1 MRKLFSL
8 ILNEIQKS
16 DSIVIFSHANC
27 DGDCYGA
34 QIGLK
39 DIILSTY
46 PDKKVFAI
54 GSGFFNL
61 FKLLGEPDKADDEII
76 KNSLLVLVDFN
87 ELSRSEDERIYLGN
101 RYICLDHHNKGP
113 NFNNYQNFFVNQKR
127 SSASPIVYEF
137 YKEMGLKISSLG
149 INALYAGIVS
159 DTNRFQYLEDD
170 GFSLMCGHELVE
182 KGANFKAIY
191 NAFGKTNKTFIAL
204 KQYIY
209 TNMKH
214 TDAGVVYCVV
224 RREYLDSI
232 NFNDYAGSMVNVLS
246 NIEGYPIWAL
256 FVEHKDKKMSIELR
270 SNKVEVLSS
279 AIKYGGGGHMFAS
292 GISKSIYDENI
303 INSVLSDLDRLLL
316 EDKKNV

>member
-1 MRKLFSL
+1 MRNNFSL

-16 DSIVIFSHANC
+16 ESIVIFSHANC

-61 FKLLGEPDKADDEII
+61 FKLLGKPDQVNDEII
-76 KNSLLVLVDFN
+76 KNSLIVLVDFN

-101 RYICLDHHNKGP
+101 RYICLDHHNIGP

-127 SSASPIVYEF
+127 SSASTIVYEF

-159 DTNRFQYLEDD
+159 DTNRFQYLEED
-170 GFSLMCGHELVE
+170 GFSLKCGHELVQQ
-182 KGANFKAIY
+182 GANFKEIY
-191 NAFGKTNKTFIAL
+191 NAFGKTNKTFISL
-204 KQYIY
+204 KQYIF

-214 TDAGVVYCVV
+214 TKNGVVYCIIS
-224 RREYLDSI
+224 RDYLDSI

-256 FVEHKDKKMSIELR
+256 FVEHKDNKMSVELR
-270 SNKVEVLSS
+270 SNKVEVLST

-292 GISKSIYDENI
+292 GISKSMFDEKI
-303 INSVLSDLDRLLL
+303 INSVLNDLEQLLK
-316 EDKKNV
+316 EDN